1 MSKKTKAG
9 AKNLELAGQ
18 MANTWS
24 DDVLKSKSAEQFAAS
39 FGIPLL
45 SAQEMLT
52 NIRKRRKITVE

>member
-18 MANTWS
+18 MANSWS
-24 DDVLKSKSAEQFAAS
+24 DEVLAAKTPEQFAAS

-45 SAQEMLT
+45 RAEEMLS